1 MELLYHRIIEKSP
14 TYYPMA
20 NFKERRAM
28 KIGQLTYSVVKEIS
42 APAAN
47 KLLVRYKL
55 LSAFDR
61 HMDMQKTMLIIKTH
75 KRANRRFLGPF
86 MTFDKLQLVSKTRP

>member
-1 MELLYHRIIEKSP
+1 
-14 TYYPMA
+14 
-20 NFKERRAM
+20 M

-47 KLLVRYKL
+47 KLLVISDGL

-61 HMDMQKTMLIIKTH
+61 HVDIQKTMLIIKTH

-86 MTFDKLQLVSKTRP
+86 ITDNDKLQLVSKTRP